1 MVEERTTYS
10 DQPHTTTVIERR
22 SSGGT
27 VLIGI
32 ALLIAVIVGAFYLM
46 NQSRNETAETS
57 AITGAAESVSEG
69 AQKVGDAAQKAVE

>member
-32 ALLIAVIVGAFYLM
+32 ALLIAIIVGAFYLM